1 VRLLR
6 LLPPVALIALC
17 LMLTDARATL
27 ARLSGLSA
35 GWVVATVLLLNAVTV
50 LSALRWRMTAAAL
63 ELQLPLGLAVREYYL
78 AQFANQTLPGG
89 VLGDASRA
97 LRSRHGGPLRRAAQ
111 AVVLERAA
119 GQAGMAAVA
128 LGGAGA
134 MLMTQGAPADL
145 PRFIWLPAGF
155 LALLLLGGAALA
167 LRGATGRD
175 GGWRLAAHT
184 ALIRH
189 LPAQAALSLVIALLT
204 VAAFATSAR
213 ATGSALAPVAAAFIV
228 PLVLTAMLLPASV
241 AGWGWREG
249 AAAALFPLAGLTA
262 EAGIAA
268 SIAFGIA
275 GLASALP
282 GAFFLRRVPSVEPQ

>member
-1 VRLLR
+1 MLR
-6 LLPPVALIALC
+6 LLLPVALIALC

-35 GWVVATVLLLNAVTV
+35 GWFIITLALLNAVTV

-63 ELQLPLGLAVREYYL
+63 DLQLPPGLAVQEYYL
-78 AQFANQTLPGG
+78 AQLANQTLPGG

-97 LRSRHGGPLRRAAQ
+97 LRNRHGGPLRRAAQ

-134 MLMTQGAPADL
+134 MLMTKGAPADL
-145 PRFIWLPAGF
+145 PGIIWLPAGF
-155 LALLLLGGAALA
+155 LALLLIGGAAVA
-167 LRGATGRD
+167 LLGASGGE

-189 LPAQAALSLVIALLT
+189 LPTQAALSLVIAALT
-204 VAAFATSAR
+204 VAAFATSAA
-213 ATGSALAPVAAAFIV
+213 ATGSPLAPVAAAFLV
-228 PLVLTAMLLPASV
+228 PLVLTAMLLPASI

-275 GLASALP
+275 GLISALP
-282 GAFFLRRVPSVEPQ
+282 GAFFLRRVPRVEPQ

>member
-1 VRLLR
+1 MRLLR
-6 LLPPVALIALC
+6 LLLPVALIALC

-27 ARLSGLSA
+27 SRLSGLSPA
-35 GWVVATVLLLNAVTV
+35 WFIATLLLVNAVTI

-63 ELQLPLGLAVREYYL
+63 DLHLPLGLAVREYYL

-134 MLMTQGAPADL
+134 MLVTQGAPADL
-145 PRFIWLPAGF
+145 PGILWLPAGF
-155 LALLLLGGAALA
+155 LALLLVGGAAVA
-167 LRGATGRD
+167 LLGASGGE

-184 ALIRH
+184 ALIRR
-189 LPAQAALSLVIALLT
+189 LPAQAALSLVIAALT

-213 ATGSALAPVAAAFIV
+213 ATGSLLMPVAAAFIV
-228 PLVLTAMLLPASV
+228 PLVLTAMLLPASI

-262 EAGIAA
+262 EAGVAA

-275 GLASALP
+275 VLLSALP

>member
-1 VRLLR
+1 MRLLR
-6 LLPPVALIALC
+6 ILLPLALIALC
-17 LMLTDARATL
+17 LVLTDARTAL

-35 GWVVATVLLLNAVTV
+35 GCFIATIVTLNAVTI

-63 ELQLPLGLAVREYYL
+63 DLHLPLGGAVREYYL

-89 VLGDASRA
+89 VLGDAARA
-97 LRSRHGGPLRRAAQ
+97 LRSRNGGPMRRAAQ

-128 LGGAGA
+128 LGGTSG
-134 MLMTQGAPADL
+134 MLLTGGLAADL
-145 PRFIWLPAGF
+145 PGILWLPAGF
-155 LALLLLGGAALA
+155 LALLLVGAVLLALIGAA
-167 LRGATGRD
+167 GRD
-175 GGWRLAAHT
+175 DGWRRAAHR
-184 ALIRH
+184 ALVQR

-204 VAAFATSAR
+204 VTAFVAAAR
-213 ATGSALAPVAAAFIV
+213 ATGSTLTLLAAAFIV

-262 EAGIAA
+262 EAGLAA

-275 GLASALP
+275 MLISALP
-282 GAFFLRRVPSVEPQ
+282 GAFFLRRGPSPKPQ